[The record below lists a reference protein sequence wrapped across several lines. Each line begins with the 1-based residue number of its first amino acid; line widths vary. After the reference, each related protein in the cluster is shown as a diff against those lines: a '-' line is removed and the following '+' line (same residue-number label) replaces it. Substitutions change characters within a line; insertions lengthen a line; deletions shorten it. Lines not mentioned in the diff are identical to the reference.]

1 MREDIVKICSEIG
14 KILDKDKRIVIFSHV
29 NPDGDAVGSAQ
40 GLYHYLKSTIPQV
53 TVVLPNNFPAFLN
66 WIPENE
72 KILQFDS
79 QTIEA
84 TEVIQKAD
92 ILFYCDFNDPNRI
105 EKISEIVKTTNSIK
119 IMIDHHPEPVDFA
132 DFMISDTSVSSTSEL
147 IYEFISLLETVKPKG
162 KAIADCLMAGII
174 TDTGL
179 FNHNSENRR
188 TFEIVADL
196 LDMGADKKFIIQKI
210 YNEYPYDRMRLLG
223 NSLHNRLKFYPEF
236 ATAFIYLPKEDLI
249 DFNHQMGDT
258 EGFVNIPLSIG
269 GVKFSALFIEKED
282 QIKISFRSNGN
293 FDVNQFARKYY
304 HGGGHKNASGGK
316 SYESLNN
323 TIDQFVQQLEQYKK
337 EITSSI

>member
-1 MREDIVKICSEIG
+1 MKEDIVKVSSEIG

-40 GLYHYLKSTIPQV
+40 GLYHYLRTWISQV

-79 QTIEA
+79 QTIQA
-84 TEVIQKAD
+84 TKAIQKAD

-105 EKISEIVKTTNSIK
+105 EKISEVVNTSNNIK
-119 IMIDHHPEPVDFA
+119 IMIDHHPEPVHFA

-147 IYEFISLLETVKPKG
+147 IYEFISLLEAGKPKG
-162 KAIADCLMAGII
+162 KAIADCLMTGIV

-196 LDMGADKKFIIQKI
+196 LEMGADKKFIIQKI
-210 YNEYPYDRMRLLG
+210 YNDYPYDRMRLLG

-236 ATAFIYLPKEDLI
+236 ASAFIYLPKEDLVN
-249 DFNHQMGDT
+249 FNHQMGDT
-258 EGFVNIPLSIG
+258 EGFVNIPLSIT
-269 GVKFSALFIEKED
+269 GVRFSALFIEKED
-282 QIKISFRSNGN
+282 QIKISFRSTGD

-316 SYESLNN
+316 SYETLNI
-323 TIDQFVQQLEQYKK
+323 TIDKFVQLLQQYKM
-337 EITSSI
+337 EITGDI